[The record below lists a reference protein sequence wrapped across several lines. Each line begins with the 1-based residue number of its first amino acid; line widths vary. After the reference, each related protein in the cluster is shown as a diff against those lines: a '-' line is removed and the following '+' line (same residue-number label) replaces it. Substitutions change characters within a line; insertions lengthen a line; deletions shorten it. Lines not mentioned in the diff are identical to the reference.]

1 MADVTG
7 SGQGE
12 PANHWFAI
20 SPSDSAD
27 LAITPRGIYV
37 GVTGAVA
44 MHDITGT
51 AVTFVAMP
59 VGFHPVRPRRILATG
74 TAATNILGLY

>member
-7 SGQGE
+7 RGNGE
-12 PANHWFAI
+12 PANHWFTVV
-20 SPSDSAD
+20 PSDTTD
-27 LAITPRGIYV
+27 LAIVPRGIYV

-44 MHDITGT
+44 MHDVTGNKCI
-51 AVTFVAMP
+51 FEAMP
-59 VGFHPVRPRRILATG
+59 VGIYPIRPRRILATG